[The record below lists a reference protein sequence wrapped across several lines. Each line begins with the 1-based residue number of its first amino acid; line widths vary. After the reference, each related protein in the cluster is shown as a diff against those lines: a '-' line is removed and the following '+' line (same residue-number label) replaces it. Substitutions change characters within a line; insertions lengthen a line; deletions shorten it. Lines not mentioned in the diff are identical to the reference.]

1 MADLRVLS
9 PIDAGAELNE
19 LRRKGL
25 NFDPAEIE
33 PAAAPSWRIDDYH
46 QRLATEP
53 PGVPV
58 TGGSWHIARRLT
70 ESYEF
75 VDPALVRAFYDP
87 HDAPEDRTMLLEID
101 FWGLRIYAGVRSMG
115 IVEETRNEEQGPARV
130 WTWSYRTL
138 EGHFEMGQ
146 IDYEVRKWLDSGEV
160 EFRIHAVS
168 RTAKVDQLV
177 VRIGFAIF
185 GRRKQVEF
193 ARSACARMA
202 ELTSAVLNGDLVL
215 ETAPPADRRLDI
227 RPLPDKQT
235 AIEKAVGRV
244 RRVYHLARA
253 SRPRI

>member
-9 PIDAGAELNE
+9 PIDAAATLKE

-33 PAAAPSWRIDDYH
+33 LAAGSSWDTDDYH
-46 QRLATEP
+46 QPLAPEP
-53 PGVPV
+53 PGPPV
-58 TGGSWHIARRLT
+58 AGGSWHVARRLT

-87 HDAPEDRTMLLEID
+87 RDAPEDRTMLLEVD
-101 FWGLRIYAGVRSMG
+101 FWGLRIYAGVRSKG
-115 IVEETRNEEQGPARV
+115 IVDETRNEEKGPARV

-168 RTAKVDQLV
+168 RPANVDELV

-193 ARSACARMA
+193 AHSACARMA
-202 ELTSAVLNGDLVL
+202 ELTSAVLSGERVVK
-215 ETAPPADRRLDI
+215 TGPPADRRLDI

-235 AIEKAVGRV
+235 AIQKAALLV
-244 RRVYHLARA
+244 RRVHHR
-253 SRPRI
+253 

>member
-1 MADLRVLS
+1 MADLRILC
-9 PIDAGAELNE
+9 PIDAVAELNE
-19 LRRKGL
+19 LRRKDL
-25 NFDPAEIE
+25 NFDPVEIE
-33 PAAAPSWRIDDYH
+33 HAAAPSWRTDDYH
-46 QRLATEP
+46 QSLVTEP
-53 PGVPV
+53 PGPPV
-58 TGGSWHIARRLT
+58 TGGSWHVARRLT

-87 HDAPEDRTMLLEID
+87 RDAPEDRTMLLEID

-168 RTAKVDQLV
+168 RAAKLDEMV

-193 ARSACARMA
+193 AHSACARIA
-202 ELTSAVLNGDLVL
+202 ELTSAVLSGDLVL
-215 ETAPPADRRLDI
+215 ETAPPADKRLDI

-235 AIEKAVGRV
+235 AIEKAALRV
-244 RRVYHLARA
+244 RRVYHR
-253 SRPRI
+253 